1 MKEFFRKVDRLFTA
15 ISYAEAGDLDAVQKI
30 LDENKLERE
39 SRKIRKSDGM
49 ANGISFPE
57 FMQTAQQ
64 EAR

>member
-1 MKEFFRKVDRLFTA
+1 MKAFFRKVDRLFTA

-39 SRKIRKSDGM
+39 SRKSRKHDVSTNDLSFSDFILM
-49 ANGISFPE
+49 P
-57 FMQTAQQ
+57 QQ